1 MYLHKSRTPG
11 PAQFIARMRPV
22 AVVRS
27 QDVFDKLP
35 DDERESNWLAST
47 VSRRRG
53 RKRRKIPVWRAFP
66 YLIVGSGA
74 WDVDVEGIRGLRAKY
89 GKLGAAGMVFHVL
102 VAGLR

>member
-1 MYLHKSRTPG
+1 MHKSRTPG

-35 DDERESNWLAST
+35 ANERESHWLAST

-53 RKRRKIPVWRAFP
+53 GKRRKIHVWQAFP
-66 YLIVGSGA
+66 YLIVGSRPWG
-74 WDVDVEGIRGLRAKY
+74 VDVERIRGLHAKY
-89 GKLGAAGMVFHVL
+89 GKLGAAGTVFRVL
-102 VAGLR
+102 IARQ